1 MALNHINT
9 FPKTT
14 PTLTCGMLIACK
26 SNNHTL
32 NHIMKEKN
40 MYVSPSCETLELC
53 TEEVIAVSGGAPL
66 LAPDF
71 NNPFMGG
78 QQDW

>member
-1 MALNHINT
+1 
-9 FPKTT
+9 
-14 PTLTCGMLIACK
+14 
-26 SNNHTL
+26 
-32 NHIMKEKN
+32 MKEKE
-40 MYVSPSCETLELC
+40 MYVSPKCETLELC